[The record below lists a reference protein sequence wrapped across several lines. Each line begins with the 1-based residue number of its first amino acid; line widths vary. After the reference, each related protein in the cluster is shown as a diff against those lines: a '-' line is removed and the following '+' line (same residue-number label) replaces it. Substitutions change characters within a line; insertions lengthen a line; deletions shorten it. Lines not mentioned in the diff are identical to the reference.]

1 MNISVINTGYFKLDG
16 GAMFGIVPKR
26 MWEKLNPPDE
36 NNLCTWSLR
45 CILIEMEN
53 HKILIDTGIGDKQ
66 DEKFRSH
73 FEPHGENNL
82 KKILEKKGINVEDIT
97 DVFLT
102 HLHFDHCGGA
112 VSRNLPTGQA
122 GTEGVLFPTFP
133 NATYWT
139 NQTHYNWAM
148 NPNGRE
154 AASFLKENF
163 EPLMQQGVLKF
174 VEEKENIELFKNIHI
189 HFTFGHTESM
199 MMVRIIH
206 QDKTFVYCADT
217 LPSHWHIGVPYIM
230 AYDIRPIETL
240 KEKEWLLNKAVT
252 EGWYLIFEHDPNTE
266 CATVKKDERGRI
278 VLDKIFK
285 IESLFN

>member
-1 MNISVINTGYFKLDG
+1 MNISVINTGYLKLDG

-26 MWEKLNPPDE
+26 MWEKLNPADE
-36 NNLCTWSLR
+36 NNLCIWAMR
-45 CILIEMEN
+45 CLLIEMEN
-53 HKILIDTGIGDKQ
+53 HKILIDTGIGNKQ

-82 KKILEKKGINVEDIT
+82 KKILENKGIYVEDIT

-112 VSRNLPTGQA
+112 VSRN
-122 GTEGVLFPTFP
+122 TEGSFFPTFP

-139 NQTHYNWAM
+139 NRTHYNWAM
-148 NPNGRE
+148 SPNGRE
-154 AASFLKENF
+154 SASFLKENF

-199 MMVRIIH
+199 MMVRIVH
-206 QDKTFVYCADT
+206 KDKTIVYCADT
-217 LPSHWHIGVPYIM
+217 LPSKWHISIPYIM
-230 AYDIRPIETL
+230 AYDIRPMETL
-240 KEKEWLLNKAVT
+240 KEKEWLLNNAAT

-278 VLDKIFK
+278 VLDKIYTLN
-285 IESLFN
+285 SLFDQ

>member
-1 MNISVINTGYFKLDG
+1 MNISVINAGYFKLDG

-45 CILIEMEN
+45 CLLIENEN
-53 HKILIDTGIGDKQ
+53 QKILIDTGIGDKQ

-82 KKILEKKGINVEDIT
+82 KKILEKKGITVEDIT

-112 VSRNLPTGQA
+112 VSRSA
-122 GTEGVLFPTFP
+122 EGTLFPTFP

-163 EPLMQQGVLKF
+163 EPLMEHSVLKF

-189 HFTFGHTESM
+189 HFTFGHTESL

-217 LPSHWHIGVPYIM
+217 LPSQWHIGMPYIM
-230 AYDIRPIETL
+230 AYDIRPMETI
-240 KEKEWLLNKAVT
+240 KEKEWLLNKAAT
-252 EGWYLIFEHDPNTE
+252 EGWYLIFEHDPFSE
-266 CATVKKDERGRI
+266 CATVKKDERRRI
-278 VLDKIFK
+278 VLDKILT
-285 IESLFN
+285 INSLFD